1 MSTASERGR
10 EGQSTRA
17 VIVDDSR
24 FMRTLIRSLLEEGGV
39 DVVGEASDGSEALDA
54 VREHDPDVVTMDIE
68 MPAMNGLEAVEAIM
82 EDHPTPVLM
91 LSAHAEEDAD
101 VTFEALDRGAVDFV
115 TKPGG
120 EVTSSMSRVKRELV
134 EKVESAARVDLSASA
149 RVSDRGSTGSRTRES
164 DRSGGT
170 AETTRSGSA
179 TRSGSRTRSG
189 SAGGTDAAE
198 SPSRSSGT
206 STDGPGG
213 SSRRRGQRR
222 STAAGGEADAGAAR
236 DAASESAAQS
246 GAGTP
251 ASAATYPDVGTL
263 VVGASTGGPAVVER
277 VLGGL
282 PREANLRILVV
293 QHMPEGF
300 TTRFASRL
308 DGRSAYSVTEAESG
322 ERIEPG
328 EARVAPGGH
337 HLLTT
342 SDRKGRLKLELTD
355 TEPIHGVR
363 PAIDVT
369 MASAAETAEGPLCAV
384 LLTGMGRDGVDGLK
398 RISGGGGHTIAQ
410 DEETS
415 AIFGMPRRAI
425 EAGCVADVAPAE
437 RIAENT
443 LRYFEEE

>member
-1 MSTASERGR
+1 MSAASERGR
-10 EGQSTRA
+10 EGTSTRA

-24 FMRTLIRSLLEEGGV
+24 FMRTLIRSLLEEGGIE
-39 DVVGEASDGSEALDA
+39 VVGEASDGSEALDV

-68 MPAMNGLEAVEAIM
+68 MPAMNGLEAVDAIM
-82 EDHPTPVLM
+82 RDHPTPVLM
-91 LSAHAEEDAD
+91 LSAHAEADAD

-120 EVTSSMSRVKRELV
+120 EVTSSMPSVKRELV

-149 RVSDRGSTGSRTRES
+149 RVSGGRSTGSRTRGT
-164 DRSGGT
+164 DRSEEADATESSSRPPSPGAST
-170 AETTRSGSA
+170 AARGETDSGSDSDSDSGSA
-179 TRSGSRTRSG
+179 T
-189 SAGGTDAAE
+189 A
-198 SPSRSSGT
+198 T
-206 STDGPGG
+206 ST
-213 SSRRRGQRR
+213 
-222 STAAGGEADAGAAR
+222 
-236 DAASESAAQS
+236 AS
-246 GAGTP
+246 
-251 ASAATYPDVGTL
+251 YPDVGTL

-300 TTRFASRL
+300 TTRFAGRL
-308 DGRSAYSVTEAESG
+308 DGRSAYSVSEAESG
-322 ERIEPG
+322 ERIGPG

-337 HLLTT
+337 HLLLT
-342 SDRKGRLKLELTD
+342 SDRNGRLKLELTD

-369 MASAAETAEGPLCAV
+369 MASAAETVEGPLCAV
-384 LLTGMGRDGVDGLK
+384 LLTGMGRDGVDGLG

-425 EAGCVADVAPAE
+425 ESGCVADVAPAE
-437 RIAENT
+437 RIAENA